1 MAGWWQH
8 PRFQIYKT
16 KNFFFVG
23 QHACPNTET
32 ARKQNKMNYNK
43 KMERNIITDIS
54 DLERDR
60 ERERERERGRE
71 EEKEEKEVVNIKMYN
86 FASNDIFFQSS
97 QNWQCIFS
105 PKMVIKMIITFTIT
119 NHHPTLHSTTAIGAS
134 LSETH
139 TRELVENFLYVHC
152 IYMCVCIIRN
162 SVCSIKISI
171 PC

>member
-1 MAGWWQH
+1 M
-8 PRFQIYKT
+8 T
-16 KNFFFVG
+16 FFFKV
-23 QHACPNTET
+23 A
-32 ARKQNKMNYNK
+32 K
-43 KMERNIITDIS
+43 ID
-54 DLERDR
+54 
-60 ERERERERGRE
+60 
-71 EEKEEKEVVNIKMYN
+71 
-86 FASNDIFFQSS
+86 
-97 QNWQCIFS
+97 CIFL

-139 TRELVENFLYVHC
+139 TRELVENFLYIHVHY